1 MALSKIHTA
10 TNFDTELKA
19 QVLNGEGKLEF
30 TARFDPTGKV
40 PDIGYGFAL
49 VTGSIDKQGVRHA
62 GIQYRIINSLK
73 ANGVVVTANDISV
86 LEQMATLW
94 GDRNYKHS
102 ENV

>member
-10 TNFDTELKA
+10 TNFDAELKT
-19 QVLNGEGKLEF
+19 QLIEREGIVYYPHYD
-30 TARFDPTGKV
+30 TYAHV

-49 VTGSIDKQGVRHA
+49 VTGSIDNHGVRHA

-86 LEQMATLW
+86 LEQMATFW
-94 GDRNYKHS
+94 VNQ
-102 ENV
+102 E